1 MAPTNNSA
9 PSEAPFWVQRLA
21 THTALF
27 RPKALALAGGD
38 AQDGLILVE
47 SYLKKHSEALRAA
60 VSLPT
65 SSRYTYIKT

>member
-9 PSEAPFWVQRLA
+9 PSEVPFWVQRLA

-27 RPKALALAGGD
+27 HAKALALAGGD

-47 SYLKKHSEALRAA
+47 SYLKKHGEALHAA
-60 VSLPT
+60 VSLPAF
-65 SSRYTYIKT
+65 SRYTNIKT

>member
-9 PSEAPFWVQRLA
+9 PSEAPFWVQKLA

-27 RPKALALAGGD
+27 RAKALALAGGD

-47 SYLKKHSEALRAA
+47 SYLKKHGEALRAA
-60 VSLPT
+60 VSLPAFPC
-65 SSRYTYIKT
+65 YTYIQT